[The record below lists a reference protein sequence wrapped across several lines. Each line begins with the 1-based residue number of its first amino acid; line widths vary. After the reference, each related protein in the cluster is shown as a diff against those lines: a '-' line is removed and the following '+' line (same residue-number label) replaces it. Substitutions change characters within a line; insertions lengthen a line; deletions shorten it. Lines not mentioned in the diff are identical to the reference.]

1 MTVIQLAFPI
11 DCGDGKEISKLE
23 LKRPKTRTIKKLVA
37 LLGPDVVKA
46 LIDGTGKQAPG
57 TAGNASTNKDLLAEA
72 IGSLATMEKLD
83 EINGILAD
91 VLVIDPSM
99 IDGLDPAD
107 YPAIYEGLAGFFP
120 GLFSNGDVSPLT

>member
-46 LIDGTGKQAPG
+46 LIDGTGKQTPG
-57 TAGNASTNKDLLAEA
+57 TAGNVSTNKDLLAEA